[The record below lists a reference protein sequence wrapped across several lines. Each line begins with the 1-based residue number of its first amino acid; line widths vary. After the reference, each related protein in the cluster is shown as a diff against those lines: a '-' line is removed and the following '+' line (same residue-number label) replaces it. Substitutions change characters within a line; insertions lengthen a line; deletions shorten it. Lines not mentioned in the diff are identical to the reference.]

1 MSDTIV
7 FQKTLATALFEK
19 INDEG
24 LRMTREEFD
33 RKIIVS
39 VVGDAS
45 TKPARALPLGDI
57 TMNGGLDAFSTPPPR
72 LNRPA

>member
-1 MSDTIV
+1 MSDTV
-7 FQKTLATALFEK
+7 AFQKTLATALFEK
-19 INDEG
+19 INAEG
-24 LRMTREEFD
+24 IRMTRKEFD
-33 RKIIVS
+33 SRIIVS

-45 TKPARALPLGDI
+45 TKPARALPLGDT